1 MSTPTATEL
10 VVVRGLARHCAAV
23 RRVSSCSVLD
33 DVFPRHIDIARPR
46 KQMRRV
52 VLSRRYSV

>member
-1 MSTPTATEL
+1 MATRTPTEL
-10 VVVRGLARHCAAV
+10 IVVRAHRCVAI

-33 DVFPRHIDIARPR
+33 DVFPRAIDVARPR